1 MTYRL
6 KLSRRVRA
14 DIDALPGHIR
24 QRVRRTIAFLAENPR
39 PETAKALYGEL
50 KGYYRIRLDMYRIIY
65 TINDDIVVVEI
76 VRVVKRTSRT
86 YEALR

>member
-24 QRVRRTIAFLAENPR
+24 QRVRRTIALLAENPR
-39 PETAKALYGEL
+39 PETARALYGDL
-50 KGYYRIRLDMYRIIY
+50 KGYYRIRIDAYRVIY
-65 TINDDIVVVEI
+65 TIDDDIVVIEI
-76 VRVVKRTSRT
+76 VRVAKRTSRT
-86 YEALR
+86 YNDLR